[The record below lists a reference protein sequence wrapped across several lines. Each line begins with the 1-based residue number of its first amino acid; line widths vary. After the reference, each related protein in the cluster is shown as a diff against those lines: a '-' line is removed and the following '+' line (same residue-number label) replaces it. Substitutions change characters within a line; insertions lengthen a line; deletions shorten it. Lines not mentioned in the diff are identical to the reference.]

1 MPRPFRENTSLSKT
15 TRELPL
21 RRGRK
26 RNNPLL
32 LGGKLKVGVLYLG
45 NSPVCQGRVPGFFW
59 FCPCFLGFSYMY
71 LRVSCDMLRCGLRGI
86 TMGCGVD
93 AVWTERRRR
102 TFVSGH

>member
-1 MPRPFRENTSLSKT
+1 
-15 TRELPL
+15 
-21 RRGRK
+21 
-26 RNNPLL
+26 
-32 LGGKLKVGVLYLG
+32 
-45 NSPVCQGRVPGFFW
+45 
-59 FCPCFLGFSYMY
+59 MY